1 MAHSFFVECKATSNI
16 PDLNTAIS
24 LLYCAARSLLPSA
37 PRLQECI
44 DHLVMALLTRFN
56 YTWDGRDVT
65 NALVLQIATLTN
77 GLNEDHLVD
86 TVSTT
91 SMGDLIEIEDCLGI
105 NLFGE
110 EPLEPHTID
119 RATLEKAIQLYHEA
133 LTLWPVSHTHR
144 WRWLWE
150 LSEVLLM
157 QFHITGDL
165 AQLDE
170 AICHL
175 REVQRLQPNR
185 RFCLLAVLTT
195 RNQRAMVL
203 ENLVEVNG
211 LMESAA
217 QSDQEATE
225 LFHTGQDFYRV
236 FQQSGDILA
245 IDSAAIKLQAARW
258 QASWGHPL
266 LSSVLI
272 VLSNVL
278 HVQFE
283 QKEILLGDPKDLD
296 KSIALCREALALQSP
311 PHPGRSK
318 SLNNLAATVL
328 IRFGQQGDPM
338 DIDESIALYEEALA
352 LQAHPHLK
360 RSISLNNFS
369 AAIWTRFGQRGDPKD
384 MDKAVSLCREALALQ
399 DLSHPD
405 RSTFLNNLSFAIS
418 GRFQQRGDP
427 KDIDEA
433 VALSSGGD
441 PKGIDESIILYRE
454 ALTLRAHPHPQ
465 RSISLNNLSGAI
477 LLRFE
482 QRGDPKDI
490 DESIALYTE
499 ALALRAPP
507 HPDRSNALHDLA
519 AAILT
524 RFGQRGDPKDI
535 DESIAHYREALALRV
550 PPILT
555 EAMLCTTLQMLSQR
569 ALSSEEIPRTLMSA
583 LPSTEKPWH
592 CKFSHILEEA
602 FV

>member
-1 MAHSFFVECKATSNI
+1 MSFA
-16 PDLNTAIS
+16 AS
-24 LLYCAARSLLPSA
+24 LL
-37 PRLQECI
+37 
-44 DHLVMALLTRFN
+44 
-56 YTWDGRDVT
+56 T
-65 NALVLQIATLTN
+65 NFHQA
-77 GLNEDHLVD
+77 
-86 TVSTT
+86 
-91 SMGDLIEIEDCLGI
+91 
-105 NLFGE
+105 
-110 EPLEPHTID
+110 ID

-283 QKEILLGDPKDLD
+283 QKGDVADIDIEIGVLQELLALQPPPHPSRSNYLNSLAKVLSTRFSLLGDPKDLD

-384 MDKAVSLCREALALQ
+384 VEQQNEFEGELRNKVIIVWLIY
-399 DLSHPD
+399 
-405 RSTFLNNLSFAIS
+405 NSF
-418 GRFQQRGDP
+418 
-427 KDIDEA
+427 
-433 VALSSGGD
+433 
-441 PKGIDESIILYRE
+441 Y
-454 ALTLRAHPHPQ
+454 TLR
-465 RSISLNNLSGAI
+465 
-477 LLRFE
+477 
-482 QRGDPKDI
+482 
-490 DESIALYTE
+490 
-499 ALALRAPP
+499 
-507 HPDRSNALHDLA
+507 
-519 AAILT
+519 
-524 RFGQRGDPKDI
+524 
-535 DESIAHYREALALRV
+535 
-550 PPILT
+550 
-555 EAMLCTTLQMLSQR
+555 
-569 ALSSEEIPRTLMSA
+569 
-583 LPSTEKPWH
+583 
-592 CKFSHILEEA
+592 
-602 FV
+602 